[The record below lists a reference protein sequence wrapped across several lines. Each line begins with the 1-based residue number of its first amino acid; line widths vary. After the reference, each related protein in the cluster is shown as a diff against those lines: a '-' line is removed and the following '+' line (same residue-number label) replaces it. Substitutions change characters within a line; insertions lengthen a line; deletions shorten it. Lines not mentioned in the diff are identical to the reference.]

1 MPGQPAW
8 PAPLG
13 VGLPWNPDLPAEL
26 YSTDLLDF
34 VEVTPEQLCRQG
46 PSGFV
51 LEPALL
57 AHAMRVAG
65 HLPMAIHGV
74 ELSIGSVEG
83 MNPAYLPMLDALHAA
98 WPFRWHSEHLHF
110 QTTGGAEIGVPLPL
124 PPTTEAAALV
134 TGRARMIQARYGLPF
149 LLENGA
155 HYLRDLPADPS
166 IADEFGL
173 MNAVS
178 ANAGCGQLL
187 DLHNLHCNA
196 VNHGFD
202 ACAALDRIAL
212 DQVGE
217 IHIAGGSWA
226 EGFYTDAHDTG
237 VPEPVWDLLDAV
249 LPRAPN
255 AIGVV
260 FEVLDRHAARLGP
273 EVIARQAERAR
284 AAWRRAR

>member
-1 MPGQPAW
+1 MAGAPAW

-26 YSTDLLDF
+26 YAADLLDF
-34 VEVTPEQLCRQG
+34 VEITPEQLCRQG
-46 PSGFV
+46 PAGFV

-57 AHAMRVAG
+57 DRARAVAG
-65 HLPMAIHGV
+65 HLPMAVHGV
-74 ELSIGSVEG
+74 ELSIGSASG

-110 QTTGGAEIGVPLPL
+110 QMVDGAEIGVPLPL
-124 PPTTEAAALV
+124 PPTAEAAALV
-134 TGRARMIQARYGLPF
+134 AGRARAIQARYGLPF

-155 HYLRDLPADPS
+155 HYLRDLPADPA

-173 MNAVS
+173 MNAIS
-178 ANAGCGQLL
+178 AHAGCGQLL

-202 ACAALDRIAL
+202 AMAALDRVAL
-212 DQVGE
+212 DRVGE
-217 IHIAGGSWA
+217 IHVAGGSWA
-226 EGFYTDAHDTG
+226 GGFYTDAHDG
-237 VPEPVWDLLDAV
+237 AVPEPVWDLLAAV
-249 LPRAPN
+249 LPRVPRAV
-255 AIGVV
+255 GVV

-273 EVIARQAERAR
+273 ELIARQVARAR
-284 AAWRRAR
+284 AIWRGAR